1 MIHGNRV
8 GNRTLPRIYG
18 IALAALLVLGIQEM
32 AQART
37 PAIDGPQPRHDATR
51 GQLLYSTH
59 CIACHGAQMHWRDK
73 RLAVDR
79 PSLLGQVRRWAQ
91 MSGLAW
97 GEAEMADVAQYL
109 NEAFYH
115 YPDIPNPS
123 VGK

>member
-1 MIHGNRV
+1 MIQVNRA
-8 GNRTLPRIYG
+8 GRRSLRRICG
-18 IALAALLVLGIQEM
+18 IALAVLLVLGIEET
-32 AQART
+32 ALART
-37 PAIDGPQPRHDATR
+37 PAIDRPQPRRDATR

-97 GEAEMADVAQYL
+97 GENEIADVAQYL
-109 NEAFYH
+109 NEAYYH
-115 YPDIPNPS
+115 YPEIPIP
-123 VGK
+123 

>member
-1 MIHGNRV
+1 MIHVNRA
-8 GNRTLPRIYG
+8 GKHSLRRICG
-18 IALAALLVLGIQEM
+18 TALAALVVLGIQET

-37 PAIDGPQPRHDATR
+37 PAIDRPQPRRDATR

-109 NEAFYH
+109 NDTYYR
-115 YPDIPNPS
+115 YPEPPAP
-123 VGK
+123 